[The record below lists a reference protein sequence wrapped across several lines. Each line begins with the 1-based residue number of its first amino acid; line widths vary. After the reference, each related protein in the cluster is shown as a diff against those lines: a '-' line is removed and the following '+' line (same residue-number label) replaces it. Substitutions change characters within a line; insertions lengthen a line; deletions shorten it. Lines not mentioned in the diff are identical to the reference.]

1 MKLQWFGAIL
11 VLSASGGFGL
21 HMAASHRKSLQTL
34 VQLRRSLDLMEC
46 ALQYQL
52 TPLPVLCRQAGE
64 NAMGAVRSVCLQL
77 SDQLHRQTHED
88 PGAAMAQVLQAKQ
101 DLSSREHRLFAMLGD
116 SLGRFDLPGQ
126 IKGLQAVREEC
137 SREIDLMKEHQKERL
152 RSYQTL
158 SICAGAALVI
168 LFI

>member
-21 HMAASHRKSLQTL
+21 HMAASHRKALQTL
-34 VQLRRSLDLMEC
+34 IQLRRTLDLMEC

-52 TPLPVLCRQAGE
+52 TPLPVLCRQAGRS
-64 NAMGAVRSVCLQL
+64 ATGMVRSVYLQL
-77 SDQLHRQTHED
+77 ADQLSSQTHED
-88 PGAAMAQVLQAKQ
+88 PGAAMAQVLQTKQ
-101 DLSSREHRLFAMLGD
+101 DLSPREQRLFSLLGD
-116 SLGRFDLPGQ
+116 SLGRFDLLGQ
-126 IKGLQAVREEC
+126 IKGLQAIRKEC
-137 SREIDLMKEHQKERL
+137 DREIDLMKEHQKERL